1 MKKMRRGGLLPLP
14 DQVGRKF
21 YTTVNVL
28 GEKENLKKILIVDDE
43 EDMVWSLRQNINNDY
58 LQVEIFTAASGEEAL
73 TVLSSNHIDLVLTD
87 IRMPG
92 MSGLDLLLEV
102 KNRFPYTMVI
112 IMTAFPSNEFKKEA
126 LLRGSLH
133 FIEKPFDIKEL
144 RDLIRHAL
152 REENVFKGTVAGV
165 GLADVIQI
173 NGLSRATSL
182 LRVKQGEQLGVIY
195 FQEGQVVHA
204 MCGDLEGEDAFF
216 KIMEFT
222 GGRLDS
228 MSFNDLPARTINA
241 PVEALII
248 EAARRLDESGGG
260 DSTGPDCADIDLEV
274 QINEIKSA
282 PAGGG
287 INHGSGLAF
296 AVQTGTEPV
305 NREDEMSSLKDLLS
319 EFTNIPG
326 VNTACLV
333 GRDGFLLDSIAMSG
347 IDTEMIGAIA
357 SSGFGAS
364 ESMGKQLGKG
374 ALSMSM
380 IEFANGPVMLS
391 PVGDDAFL
399 VIVADKD
406 ANLGMI
412 RLKIKKHASL
422 IAETAAI

>member
-1 MKKMRRGGLLPLP
+1 MAGN
-14 DQVGRKF
+14 DA
-21 YTTVNVL
+21 
-28 GEKENLKKILIVDDE
+28 LKKILIVDDE
-43 EDMVWSLRQNINNDY
+43 EDMVWSLRQNINNER

-73 TVLSSNHIDLVLTD
+73 KVLSSNHIDLVLTD

-165 GLADVIQI
+165 GLSDVIQI

-182 LRVKQGEQLGVIY
+182 LRVKQGEHLGIIY

-204 MCGDLEGEDAFF
+204 ICDELDGEEAFF
-216 KIMEFT
+216 RIMQFK

-228 MSFNDLPARTINA
+228 MSYTDLPIRTINA

-248 EAARRLDESGGG
+248 EAARRMDEAGLDDVASG
-260 DSTGPDCADIDLEV
+260 PVCADVDLEDGV
-274 QINEIKSA
+274 ECKESA
-282 PAGGG
+282 PVHVGG
-287 INHGSGLAF
+287 NNGSGSAM
-296 AVQTGTEPV
+296 VDRVGTESAE
-305 NREDEMSSLKDLLS
+305 REDEMSSLKDVLS

-333 GRDGFLLDSIAMSG
+333 GRDGFLLDSIAIAG

-374 ALSMSM
+374 AMSMSM
-380 IEFANGPVMLS
+380 IEYGNGPVMLS

-412 RLKIKKHASL
+412 RLKIKKHAGQ

>member
-1 MKKMRRGGLLPLP
+1 
-14 DQVGRKF
+14 VGA
-21 YTTVNVL
+21 
-28 GEKENLKKILIVDDE
+28 KETLKRILIVDDE
-43 EDMVWSLRQNINNDY
+43 EDMVWSLRQNINNDR

-73 TVLSSNHIDLVLTD
+73 TVLNGNHIDLVLTD

-92 MSGLDLLLEV
+92 MSGLDLLLEI

-126 LLRGSLH
+126 LLGGSLH

-152 REENVFKGTVAGV
+152 REENVFKGMVSGV
-165 GLADVIQI
+165 GLADVLQI
-173 NGLSRATSL
+173 NGLSRATLL
-182 LRVKQGEQLGVIY
+182 LRVNQGENQGVIY
-195 FQEGQVVHA
+195 FQEGEVVHA
-204 MCGDLEGEDAFF
+204 ICGELEGEDAFF

-228 MSFNDLPARTINA
+228 MPFTDELSVRTINA
-241 PVEALII
+241 SLEALIF
-248 EAARRLDESGGG
+248 ESARRMDDDEGSASVGSERVDADLDIQFNEKKSSPVVGDINNDSG
-260 DSTGPDCADIDLEV
+260 AV
-274 QINEIKSA
+274 
-282 PAGGG
+282 
-287 INHGSGLAF
+287 F
-296 AVQTGTEPV
+296 AVQTGAKPV
-305 NREDEMSSLKDLLS
+305 NRENDMSSLKDLLS
-319 EFTNIPG
+319 EFANIPG

-364 ESMGKQLGKG
+364 ESMGRQLGKG
-374 ALSMSM
+374 KLSLSM

-391 PVGDDAFL
+391 PVGEEAFL
-399 VIVADKD
+399 VIVADKE

-412 RLKIKKHASL
+412 RLKIKKYASQ
-422 IAETAAI
+422 IAEIAAI

>member
-1 MKKMRRGGLLPLP
+1 MGK
-14 DQVGRKF
+14 
-21 YTTVNVL
+21 N
-28 GEKENLKKILIVDDE
+28 EELKKVLIVDDE
-43 EDMVWSLRQNINNDY
+43 EDMIWSLQQNINNDR

-92 MSGLDLLLEV
+92 MSGLDLLLEI

-173 NGLSRATSL
+173 NGLSRSTSL
-182 LRVKQGEQLGVIY
+182 LRVKQGEQLGIIY
-195 FQEGQVVHA
+195 FHEGQVVHA
-204 MCGDLEGEDAFF
+204 ICGELEGAEAFYRIMQF
-216 KIMEFT
+216 K

-228 MSFNDLPARTINA
+228 MAFTDLPARTIEI

-248 EAARRLDESGGG
+248 EAARRMDEAGLGGG
-260 DSTGPDCADIDLEV
+260 GGPQCDDVELEV
-274 QINEIKSA
+274 EFKKVESA
-282 PAGGG
+282 PAVGG
-287 INHGSGLAF
+287 INIGSGKGQVAS
-296 AVQTGTEPV
+296 AGAEPV
-305 NREDEMSSLKDLLS
+305 IREDEMSSLKDVLS

-333 GRDGFLLDSIAMSG
+333 GRDGFLLDSIAIAG

-374 ALSMSM
+374 GMSMSM
-380 IEFANGPVMLS
+380 IEYANGPVMFS

-399 VIVADKD
+399 VIVAEKE

-412 RLKIKKHASL
+412 RLKIKKHSSQ

>member
-1 MKKMRRGGLLPLP
+1 MGA
-14 DQVGRKF
+14 
-21 YTTVNVL
+21 
-28 GEKENLKKILIVDDE
+28 KETLKRVLIVDDE
-43 EDMVWSLRQNINNDY
+43 EDMVWSLRQNINNEL

-73 TVLSSNHIDLVLTD
+73 SVLSSNHIDLVLTD

-204 MCGDLEGEDAFF
+204 ICGDLEGEAAFF

-228 MSFNDLPARTINA
+228 MSFTDLPARTINA

-248 EAARRLDESGGG
+248 EAARRQDEAGGD
-260 DSTGPDCADIDLEV
+260 DSTGPECDDVDLDV
-274 QINEIKSA
+274 QIDEIESA
-282 PAGGG
+282 PAVGG
-287 INHGSGLAF
+287 INNGSGSAF
-296 AVQTGTEPV
+296 AVQTGAEPV

-374 ALSMSM
+374 GLSMSM
-380 IEFANGPVMLS
+380 IEFANGPVMLA

-412 RLKIKKHASL
+412 RLKIKKHAIH

>member
-1 MKKMRRGGLLPLP
+1 MGKKNE
-14 DQVGRKF
+14 Q
-21 YTTVNVL
+21 
-28 GEKENLKKILIVDDE
+28 LKKILVVDDE
-43 EDMVWSLRQNINNDY
+43 EDMVWSLKRNLSKDR

-73 TVLSSNHIDLVLTD
+73 GVLSSNHIDLVLTD

-102 KNRFPYTMVI
+102 KSRFPYTVVI

-152 REENVFKGTVAGV
+152 REDNVFKGTVAGV
-165 GLADVIQI
+165 GLADIIQI
-173 NGLSRATSL
+173 NGLSRATTL
-182 LRVKQGEQLGVIY
+182 LRVTHGENLGVIY
-195 FQEGQVVHA
+195 FLEGQVVHA
-204 MCGDLEGEDAFF
+204 ICGELEGEAAFYR
-216 KIMEFT
+216 IMEFK

-228 MSFNDLPARTINA
+228 MSYADLPGRTINL

-248 EAARRLDESGGG
+248 EAARKMDETAQGHPRAQERTELNPDFAYNPHKTTP
-260 DSTGPDCADIDLEV
+260 DSRGKNDGTGATVARES
-274 QINEIKSA
+274 EAK
-282 PAGGG
+282 
-287 INHGSGLAF
+287 
-296 AVQTGTEPV
+296 PV
-305 NREDEMSSLKDLLS
+305 SMEDEMSSLKDVLA
-319 EFTNIPG
+319 EFTNVPG

-333 GRDGFLLDSIAMSG
+333 GRDGFLLDSIAIAG

-374 ALSMSM
+374 TMSMSM
-380 IEFANGPVMLS
+380 IEYANGPVMLA

-399 VIVADKD
+399 VIVADRD

-412 RLKIKKHASL
+412 RLKIKKYAGK

>member
-1 MKKMRRGGLLPLP
+1 MGEIVFSLP
-14 DQVGRKF
+14 DRESEKIFTSVGG
-21 YTTVNVL
+21 V
-28 GEKENLKKILIVDDE
+28 GEKVVLKKVLIVDDE
-43 EDMVWSLRQNINNDY
+43 EDMVWSLRQNLNNDF
-58 LQVEIFTAASGEEAL
+58 LQVEILTASSGEEAL
-73 TVLSSNHIDLVLTD
+73 AVLSSNHIDLVLTD

-102 KNRFPYTMVI
+102 KNRFPYTVVI

-126 LLRGSLH
+126 LLRGSLN

-144 RDLIRHAL
+144 RELIRHAL

-182 LRVKQGEQLGVIY
+182 LRVKQGEQLGVVY

-204 MCGDLEGEDAFF
+204 ICDELEGEEAFF
-216 KIMEFT
+216 RIMQFT

-228 MSFNDLPARTINA
+228 MSFVDLPARTINV

-248 EAARRLDESGGG
+248 EAARRMDEAGLGVAE
-260 DSTGPDCADIDLEV
+260 TGEECTDIDLEIQANV
-274 QINEIKSA
+274 VTSPHA
-282 PAGGG
+282 VGG
-287 INHGSGLAF
+287 INNGSGSALVGHAG
-296 AVQTGTEPV
+296 AEPV

-374 ALSMSM
+374 GLSMSM
-380 IEFANGPVMLS
+380 IEFANGPVMLA

-412 RLKIKKHASL
+412 RLKIKKHAIH

>member
-1 MKKMRRGGLLPLP
+1 MSLP
-14 DQVGRKF
+14 DRGSGKII
-21 YTTVNVL
+21 TTVNIV
-28 GEKENLKKILIVDDE
+28 GEEVVLKKVLIVDDE
-43 EDMVWSLRQNINNDY
+43 EDMVWSLRQNLNNDL
-58 LQVEIFTAASGEEAL
+58 LQVEILTASSGEEAL
-73 TVLSSNHIDLVLTD
+73 AVLSSNHIDLVLTD

-102 KNRFPYTMVI
+102 KNLFPYTVVI

-126 LLRGSLH
+126 LLRGGLN

-144 RDLIRHAL
+144 RELIRNAL

-182 LRVKQGEQLGVIY
+182 LRVKQGEKLGVIY

-204 MCGDLEGEDAFF
+204 ICDELEGEEAFYR
-216 KIMEFT
+216 IMQFT

-228 MSFNDLPARTINA
+228 MSFADLPARTINV

-248 EAARRLDESGGG
+248 EAARRMDEAGLGG
-260 DSTGPDCADIDLEV
+260 DAAGEECSDTDLEV
-274 QINEIKSA
+274 QSNEVKSP
-282 PAGGG
+282 PASGG
-287 INHGSGLAF
+287 INNGSGSALAG
-296 AVQTGTEPV
+296 QTGAKPV
-305 NREDEMSSLKDLLS
+305 NREDEMSSIKELLS

-357 SSGFGAS
+357 SSGFGSS

-374 ALSMSM
+374 QLSMSM

-412 RLKIKKHASL
+412 RLKIKKHAGQ